1 MRFDLTKYWY
11 RKSLH
16 PVTFLL
22 LPLSGI
28 FGCVVAAR
36 RWFYRK
42 GIFKTQ
48 KFTAPVIVVGNIT
61 VGGTGKT
68 PFVIWL
74 TNFLQEQGYKPG
86 IVSRGYGGRE
96 HNKPYWIR
104 SQSTAAEA
112 GDEAILLAQKTN
124 CPVVVSVNRA
134 AAVNAILLNTHCNIV
149 VTDDGL
155 QHYALD
161 RDMEIVMI
169 DSMRQFGNKRL
180 LPAGPLREKLT
191 RLKAVD
197 FVVTNYSVRGAA
209 HHEVSQYSMHLILSH
224 LVSLTTLEEIVIAE
238 FNPKRIHAVAGIG
251 NPYQF
256 FAALKQLGF
265 DVIEHVF
272 PDHHLYQAHDV
283 EFGDDLPIVM
293 TEKDA
298 VKCMSFANDRFWY
311 VSVIAKMNAKLEH
324 DLLSKLKKLEEL
336 QNVEEEL
343 SKPVCRRT
351 SHVQH
356 DSIRD

>member
-1 MRFDLTKYWY
+1 MQANLIEYWY

-16 PVTFLL
+16 PITFLL
-22 LPLSGI
+22 LPLSWV
-28 FGCVVAAR
+28 FGFIVATR
-36 RWFYRK
+36 RWLYRK
-42 GIFKTQ
+42 GLFKTQ
-48 KFTAPVIVVGNIT
+48 KFTVPVIVVGNIT

-74 TNFLQEQGYKPG
+74 ANFLQEHGFKPG
-86 IVSRGYGGRE
+86 IVSRGYGGKE
-96 HNKPYWIR
+96 HSRPYWIR
-104 SQSTAAEA
+104 SQSTAVEA

-124 CPVVVSVNRA
+124 CPVVVSANRA
-134 AAVNAILLNTHCNIV
+134 AAVKAIMNNTHCNIV
-149 VTDDGL
+149 ITDDGL
-155 QHYALD
+155 QHYAMS
-161 RDMEIVMI
+161 RDLEIVMI

-180 LPAGPLREKLT
+180 LPAGPLREKLS
-191 RLKAVD
+191 RLKSAD

-224 LVSLTTLEEIVIAE
+224 LISLKSLEEIEVAK
-238 FNPKRIHAVAGIG
+238 FNSKRVHAVAGIG

-265 DVIEHVF
+265 DVIEHMF
-272 PDHHLYQAHDV
+272 PDHYLYQAHDL
-283 EFGDDLPIVM
+283 EFGDDLPVVM

-298 VKCMSFANDRFWY
+298 VKCMSFASDRFWY
-311 VSVIAKMNAKLEH
+311 VNVIARMNAKLEH
-324 DLLSKLKKLEEL
+324 DLVSKLKMLGGSY
-336 QNVEEEL
+336 NVEEEL